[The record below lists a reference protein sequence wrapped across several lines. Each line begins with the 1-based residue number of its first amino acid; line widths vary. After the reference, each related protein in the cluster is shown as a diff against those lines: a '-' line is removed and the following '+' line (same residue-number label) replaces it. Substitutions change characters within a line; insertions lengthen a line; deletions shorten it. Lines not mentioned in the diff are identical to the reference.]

1 MKRILGLMAI
11 ALLLASTP
19 AKAAVVVLDIFF
31 DDFPEET
38 AFGIWELSAA
48 PTLDMLNAGLTEDDY
63 LAGIAYDV
71 DQSSPI
77 GFGDGYVVP
86 GDFTGEA
93 SGPWQFVW
101 NLAEGTYVFAIT
113 DAVSDGICC
122 GYGDGSFSLTVD
134 GDEVISGGAFSSF
147 ALGKFESTT
156 PVPVPGALLLF
167 GSVLAGW
174 VGFGRR
180 DRPGQ

>member
-1 MKRILGLMAI
+1 MKRIFGLIMT

-31 DDFPEET
+31 DGFPEET
-38 AFGIWELSAA
+38 AFGIWELSEA
-48 PTLDMLNAGLTEDDY
+48 PTLAMFSAGLMEDDY
-63 LAGIAYDV
+63 FAGIAYDV
-71 DQSSPI
+71 GQSSPI
-77 GFGDGYVVP
+77 GFGDGYAVP
-86 GDFTGEA
+86 GDFAGEA
-93 SGPWQFVW
+93 PGPWQFVW
-101 NLAEGTYVFAIT
+101 NLAEGDYLFAIT

-122 GYGDGSFSLTVD
+122 GFGDGSFSLTVD

-156 PVPVPGALLLF
+156 PIPVPGALLLF

-180 DRPGQ
+180 DRTAQ